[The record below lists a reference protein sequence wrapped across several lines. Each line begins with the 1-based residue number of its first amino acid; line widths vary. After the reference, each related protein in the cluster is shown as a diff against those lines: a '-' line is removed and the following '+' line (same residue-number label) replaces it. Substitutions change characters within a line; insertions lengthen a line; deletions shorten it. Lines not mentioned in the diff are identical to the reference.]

1 MYMIRRAKLVI
12 ITSTLVSVI
21 AWSGFFELQR
31 ITARAQFEF
40 FLIPFGGPIANVEV
54 CTCSETLNVM
64 IVDYAKIP
72 ILPVNYLFVPGQ
84 SILWPWFQIF
94 RSGPW
99 TLGQYTPGAECLIA
113 QKYCTPAT
121 IPPIGTIFQVG
132 TSL

>member
-12 ITSTLVSVI
+12 ITSTLVSII
-21 AWSGFFELQR
+21 AWGGFFELQR
-31 ITARAQFEF
+31 IATQAQSP
-40 FLIPFGGPIANVEV
+40 LVFGGPIANVEV
-54 CTCSETLNVM
+54 CTCSGSLNVM

-72 ILPVNYLFVPGQ
+72 ILPVNYLYVPGV

-99 TLGQYTPGAECLIA
+99 TLGQYIPGATCLIA